1 MGSRRAVVGM
11 PTFYLFLKDVLW
23 VPFIPWAPLLRTS
36 RYLGRQE
43 GVNLSLQ
50 RRFCRVIKDP
60 YEAWASALE
69 NPLLQSS
76 SSFINLLTCGH
87 WVHLWDAVSYFRF
100 SLCMYVFTYAVIS
113 VAFPW
118 ERQRIA
124 FAPAHVHVCVC
135 VCSKGSISE
144 LSSWT
149 CAHVQGILSFFL
161 FQQK

>member
-87 WVHLWDAVSYFRF
+87 WVHL
-100 SLCMYVFTYAVIS
+100 
-113 VAFPW
+113 
-118 ERQRIA
+118 
-124 FAPAHVHVCVC
+124 
-135 VCSKGSISE
+135 
-144 LSSWT
+144 
-149 CAHVQGILSFFL
+149 
-161 FQQK
+161 